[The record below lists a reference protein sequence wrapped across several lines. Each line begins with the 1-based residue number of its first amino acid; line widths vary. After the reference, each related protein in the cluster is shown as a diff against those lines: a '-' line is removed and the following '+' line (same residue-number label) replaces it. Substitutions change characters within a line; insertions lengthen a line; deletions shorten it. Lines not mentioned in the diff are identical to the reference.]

1 MIMEEKCPHCGSE
14 NIQMDVDDEE
24 YNTSTETIV
33 TWDCHC
39 FGCGKDFIMSDVV
52 TVTSRLVAK
61 DNDELDRLIEEE
73 IKEDMEKDR
82 KAKLFI

>member
-1 MIMEEKCPHCGSE
+1 MIMDEKCPYCNSE
-14 NIQMDVDDEE
+14 NLRMDVKDEE
-24 YNTSTETIV
+24 PNTSTETIV

-61 DNDELDRLIEEE
+61 DYEDLDRLIELEQEE
-73 IKEDMEKDR
+73 ERNKKPY
-82 KAKLFI
+82 FVF